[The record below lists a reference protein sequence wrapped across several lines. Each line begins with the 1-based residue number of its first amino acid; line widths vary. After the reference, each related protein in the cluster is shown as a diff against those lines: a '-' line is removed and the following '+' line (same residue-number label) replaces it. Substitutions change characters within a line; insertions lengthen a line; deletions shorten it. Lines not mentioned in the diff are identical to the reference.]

1 MKSQGRSWPGSPR
14 RVALSEVLHPLD
26 DPHSL
31 PNPRFGDY
39 WPRVESYLRFTTQD
53 TGSVENY
60 IVCWREVEVLADP
73 IFGVLGDLPLRAWTR
88 TTALRTLHALARK
101 ADGSPRALST
111 LECKVNAMAAVF
123 RRAAHDQHPLT
134 DAPLF
139 PRPNPFRNK
148 MGLLREVF
156 GNEEL
161 RRRARVGE
169 VRPYRREELARVLST
184 TRRRSWADYLILLL
198 CVRCGLRRSEAI
210 GLRWSD
216 FRERA
221 RTVTIRRKAS
231 KPRNAAVRVSHQ
243 LKTENSQRTVP
254 VPMDAWHEV
263 ELWREHCTL
272 QAALGASPY
281 CRYVQPSRRG
291 PARPLADYLFPPRR
305 PRNTGAPVLDP
316 DSWAERLRGDLERA
330 GVDLEGRRH
339 FAHNLRHTYAS
350 ELLARGADLSQ
361 VAKLLGDTL
370 AVAEACYAHLIQS
383 PHLRALAD
391 SLSEDL

>member
-1 MKSQGRSWPGSPR
+1 MDPHGRSLPGPPR

-26 DPHSL
+26 DPQSL
-31 PNPRFGDY
+31 PNPCFRDY
-39 WPRVESYLRFTTQD
+39 WPRVETYLRFTTQD
-53 TGSVENY
+53 TGSVDNY
-60 IVCWREVEVLADP
+60 VVCWREVEALDDP

-88 TTALRTLHALARK
+88 TTALRTLRALAGK
-101 ADGSPRALST
+101 ADGSPRSLST

-134 DAPLF
+134 DESLF

-169 VRPYRREELARVLST
+169 VRPYTREELARVLST
-184 TRRRSWADYLILLL
+184 ARRRSWADYLVLLL
-198 CVRCGLRRSEAI
+198 CARCGLRRSEAI
-210 GLRWSD
+210 GLCWSD
-216 FRERA
+216 FRKRA

-231 KPRNAAVRVSHQ
+231 KPRNAAVRISHQ

-263 ELWREHCTL
+263 ELWREHCAL

-281 CRYVQPSRRG
+281 SRYLQPSRRG
-291 PARPLADYLFPPRR
+291 PPRPPGDYLFPPRR
-305 PRNTGAPVLDP
+305 PRNTQAPVLDP
-316 DSWAERLRGDLERA
+316 DSWAARLRGDLERA

-383 PHLRALAD
+383 PHLQALAD
-391 SLSEDL
+391 SLSEDI